1 MKVVKTKD
9 GYMVELFDGDNLCD
23 AKGDN
28 LWDTKAEAEAVMM
41 PKAKRKPKAKPK
53 HKTNV
58 QLINGLM
65 THSKQG
71 VLMQAFI
78 IEAIHAYSKQTKV
91 APPWSTDNT
100 FISEAAWRACA
111 DEALDAINNRS
122 K

>member
-1 MKVVKTKD
+1 MKS
-9 GYMVELFDGDNLCD
+9 
-23 AKGDN
+23 
-28 LWDTKAEAEAVMM
+28 
-41 PKAKRKPKAKPK
+41 K

-58 QLINGLM
+58 QLINDLM

-78 IEAIHAYSKQTKV
+78 IEALGKYAEQTKV
-91 APPWSTDNT
+91 SPPWSNQS

-111 DEALDAINNRS
+111 DEALDAITNRS

>member
-1 MKVVKTKD
+1 MTKV
-9 GYMVELFDGDNLCD
+9 
-23 AKGDN
+23 
-28 LWDTKAEAEAVMM
+28 
-41 PKAKRKPKAKPK
+41 K

-65 THSKQG
+65 THSQQG

-78 IEAIHAYSKQTKV
+78 IEAIAKYAEQTKV
-91 APPWSTDNT
+91 SPPWSTDNT

-111 DEALDAINNRS
+111 DEALYAINNRS

>member
-1 MKVVKTKD
+1 MATKT
-9 GYMVELFDGDNLCD
+9 
-23 AKGDN
+23 
-28 LWDTKAEAEAVMM
+28 
-41 PKAKRKPKAKPK
+41 K

-78 IEAIHAYSKQTKV
+78 IEAIANYGERTKV

>member
-1 MKVVKTKD
+1 MKS
-9 GYMVELFDGDNLCD
+9 
-23 AKGDN
+23 
-28 LWDTKAEAEAVMM
+28 
-41 PKAKRKPKAKPK
+41 K

-65 THSKQG
+65 THSQQG

-78 IEAIHAYSKQTKV
+78 IEAIAKYAEQTKV
-91 APPWSTDNT
+91 SPPWSTDNT

-111 DEALDAINNRS
+111 DEAMEAINNRS

>member
-1 MKVVKTKD
+1 MKS
-9 GYMVELFDGDNLCD
+9 
-23 AKGDN
+23 
-28 LWDTKAEAEAVMM
+28 
-41 PKAKRKPKAKPK
+41 K

-65 THSKQG
+65 THSQQG

-78 IEAIHAYSKQTKV
+78 IEAISKYSEQTKV
-91 APPWSTDNT
+91 SPAWSTQG

-111 DEALDAINNRS
+111 DETLDAINNRS